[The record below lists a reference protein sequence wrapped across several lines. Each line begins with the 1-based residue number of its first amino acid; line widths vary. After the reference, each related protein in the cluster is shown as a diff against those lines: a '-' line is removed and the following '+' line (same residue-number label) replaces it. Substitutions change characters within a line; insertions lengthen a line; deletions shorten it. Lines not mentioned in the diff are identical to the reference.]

1 MGLNR
6 QKLEAALQAG
16 RKFPYLPFS
25 LHLFETVSSTN
36 QILWDLLKSG
46 SEQGCVVIAKQQ
58 TSGRGQWGRQWIS
71 PEGGLYLS
79 VAITPKLDATSSY
92 QLTLATAWGIARQ
105 LRNSGV
111 PVGIKWPNDLVIF
124 SIHERDSCIENAI
137 IDTIPHSVTRDVFNS
152 NENSHN
158 YKKLGGILT
167 ETKVNK
173 GQITQAVIGV
183 GINWANP
190 VPETGI
196 NLESWQANQHPKAI
210 STLEMLTLTV
220 LLGIESGIM
229 CLFQEGVDILL
240 SRYLELLTNIGEQVC
255 VNNLTGTVIGVTH
268 TGELRVLM
276 ETSKPKTVITPE
288 IYLQPGTISLGYRN
302 RIQESE

>member
-1 MGLNR
+1 MLN
-6 QKLEAALQAG
+6 
-16 RKFPYLPFS
+16 
-25 LHLFETVSSTN
+25 
-36 QILWDLLKSG
+36 SG
-46 SEQGCVVIAKQQ
+46 SEQGCVVIAEQQ

-79 VAITPKLDATSSY
+79 VAITPKVEATNSY

-105 LRNSGV
+105 LRNSGI

-124 SIHERDSCIENAI
+124 SIPKRDACIENTVI
-137 IDTIPHSVTRDVFNS
+137 STIPHSVTHDVLNS
-152 NENSHN
+152 NQNSHN

-167 ETKVNK
+167 ETKVSK

-196 NLESWQANQHPKAI
+196 NLETWQANHHPKTI
-210 STLEMLTLTV
+210 SNLEMLTLTV
-220 LLGIESGIM
+220 LLGIESGIL

-255 VNNLTGTVIGVTH
+255 VNNLTGTVIGVSH
-268 TGELRVLM
+268 TGELRVRM
-276 ETSKPKTVITPE
+276 ETSEQKAVITPE
-288 IYLQPGTISLGYRN
+288 INLQPGTISLGYRN
-302 RIQESE
+302 RSQNTGVRSQNS